1 MSPIAIGA
9 IGIGSLLVLLAL
21 RVPIALALAGVSVAG
36 VAAIRGPS
44 AAFAVLT
51 EQPYNF
57 IAHWSL
63 SAVPM
68 FLLMGSVAYNS
79 GLTQSLF
86 TAARLWLSRLPGG
99 LAVASTMASAGFAA
113 ASGSSVA
120 TAAAMGRIA
129 IPEMMRYKYDPGLAA
144 GSVAVA
150 GTLGSLIPP
159 SILMVLYAIFAEV
172 SVSQALM
179 AGILPG
185 LLSAAMFMLLIV
197 IRCSLK
203 PSLAPPVVEKVTW
216 RDKMVILLEV
226 WPLPLLVVAVIGG
239 MYSGVFTATESAAG
253 GALMAFVIA
262 GLQRRLTMQV
272 IVHSL
277 LDALKGTSTILFIAM
292 GGFLLARFMA
302 FSGLPAFLSGVVQQ
316 MAIDPLLF
324 MLGISIIYILL
335 GMFLDSMGIML
346 LTIPIMVPILH
357 TLDMDLIW
365 FGVIM
370 IKYLEIGLITPPVG
384 LNCFIIKGVVGSSI
398 SLTTI
403 FRGVLWFLVA
413 DLITLALL
421 ILFPQISLFIPS
433 IMK

>member
-1 MSPIAIGA
+1 M
-9 IGIGSLLVLLAL
+9 LVLLAL
-21 RVPIALALAGVSVAG
+21 RVPIALALAGVSVIG
-36 VAAIRGPS
+36 VAAIRGPN

-68 FLLMGSVAYNS
+68 FLLMGSVAYHS

-86 TAARLWLSRLPGG
+86 KAARLWLSRLPGG
-99 LAVASTMASAGFAA
+99 MAVASTMASAGFAA

-129 IPEMMRYKYDPGLAA
+129 IPEMLRYKYDPGLAA

-159 SILMVLYAIFAEV
+159 SILMVLYAVFAEV
-172 SVSQALM
+172 SVRQALM

-185 LLSAAMFMLLIV
+185 ILTAAMFILFIV
-197 IRCSLK
+197 VRCSIN
-203 PSLAPPVVEKVTW
+203 PSLAPPVDDKISW
-216 RDKMVILLEV
+216 RERMTILIDV
-226 WPLPLLVVAVIGG
+226 WPLPVLVIAVIGG

-253 GALMAFVIA
+253 GALMAFTIAALQGRLNSKVIFNA
-262 GLQRRLTMQV
+262 
-272 IVHSL
+272 L
-277 LDALKGTSTILFIAM
+277 LDALKGTSAILFIAM
-292 GGFLLARFMA
+292 GGFLLSRFMA
-302 FSGLPAFLSGVVQQ
+302 FSGLPIYISDVVQY
-316 MAIDPLLF
+316 MAVEPLLF

-335 GMFLDSMGIML
+335 GMFLDSIGIML
-346 LTIPIMVPILH
+346 LTLPIMIPVLH
-357 TLDMDLIW
+357 SLDMNMIW

-384 LNCFIIKGVVGSSI
+384 LNCFIIKGVVGNRM

-403 FRGVLWFLVA
+403 FKGVSWFLVA
-413 DLITLALL
+413 DLITLTLL
-421 ILFPQISLFIPS
+421 ILFPAISLLIPT
-433 IMK
+433 MMM

>member
-1 MSPIAIGA
+1 MSSIAIGA
-9 IGIGSLLVLLAL
+9 IGIGALLVLLAL

-36 VAAIRGPS
+36 VAAIRGPN

-68 FLLMGSVAYNS
+68 FLLMGSIAYNS

-129 IPEMMRYKYDPGLAA
+129 IPEMMRYRYDPGLAS

-185 LLSAAMFMLLIV
+185 LLSAGMFILLIV
-197 IRCSLK
+197 LRCSIN
-203 PSLAPPVVEKVTW
+203 PTLAPPVVEKVTW
-216 RDKMVILLEV
+216 GDRFAILFKV
-226 WPLPLLVVAVIGG
+226 WPLPLLVIAVIGG

-253 GALMAFVIA
+253 GALMALLIA
-262 GLQRRLTMQV
+262 GVQGRLSKKV
-272 IVHSL
+272 IMLSF
-277 LDALKGTSTILFIAM
+277 LDALKGTSSILFIAM

-302 FSGLPAFLSGVVQQ
+302 FSGLPTFLSDVVQQ
-316 MAIDPLLF
+316 MAVNPLLF
-324 MLGISIIYILL
+324 MVGISVIYIIL

-357 TLDMDLIW
+357 SLDMDLIW

-413 DLITLALL
+413 DLVTLALL
-421 ILFPQISLFIPS
+421 ILFPQISLFIPT

>member
-1 MSPIAIGA
+1 MSSIAIGA
-9 IGIGSLLVLLAL
+9 SGLGILLVLLAL

-57 IAHWSL
+57 IAHWTL

-86 TAARLWLSRLPGG
+86 SAARLWLSRLPGG

-129 IPEMMRYKYDPGLAA
+129 IPEMMRYRYDPGLAS

-185 LLSAAMFMLLIV
+185 LLSAAMFILLIV
-197 IRCSLK
+197 VRCSLN
-203 PSLAPPVVEKVTW
+203 PALAPPVEEAVTW
-216 RDKMVILLEV
+216 RARMMILLEI
-226 WPLPLLVVAVIGG
+226 WPLPLLVLAVIGG
-239 MYSGVFTATESAAG
+239 MYSGIFTATESAAG
-253 GALMAFVIA
+253 GALMAFLIA
-262 GLQRRLTMQV
+262 GLQGRLTVKV

-277 LDALKGTSTILFIAM
+277 LDALKGTSSILFIAM

-302 FSGLPAFLSGVVQQ
+302 FSGLPIFLSHVVQQ
-316 MAIDPLLF
+316 MAVDPLLF
-324 MLGISIIYILL
+324 MVGISIIYIIL

-384 LNCFIIKGVVGSSI
+384 LNCFIIKGVVGNSI

-403 FRGVLWFLVA
+403 FKGVLWFLVA
-413 DLITLALL
+413 DLVTLSLL
-421 ILFPQISLFIPS
+421 ILFPQISLFIPT

>member
-1 MSPIAIGA
+1 MSSIAIGA
-9 IGIGSLLVLLAL
+9 IGLGTMLVLLAL
-21 RVPIALALAGVSVAG
+21 RVPIALALAGVSVIG
-36 VAAIRGPS
+36 VAAIRGPN

-68 FLLMGSVAYNS
+68 FLLMGSVAYHS

-86 TAARLWLSRLPGG
+86 KAARLWLSRLPGG
-99 LAVASTMASAGFAA
+99 MAVASTMASAGFAA

-129 IPEMMRYKYDPGLAA
+129 IPEMLRYKYDPGLAA

-159 SILMVLYAIFAEV
+159 SILMVLYAVFAEV
-172 SVSQALM
+172 SVRQALM

-185 LLSAAMFMLLIV
+185 ILTAAMFILFIV
-197 IRCSLK
+197 VRCSIN
-203 PSLAPPVVEKVTW
+203 PSLAPPVDDKISW
-216 RDKMVILLEV
+216 RERMTILIDV
-226 WPLPLLVVAVIGG
+226 WPLPVLVIAVIGG

-253 GALMAFVIA
+253 GALMAFTIAALQGRLNSKVIFNA
-262 GLQRRLTMQV
+262 
-272 IVHSL
+272 L
-277 LDALKGTSTILFIAM
+277 LDALKGTSAILFIAM
-292 GGFLLARFMA
+292 GGFLLSRFMA
-302 FSGLPAFLSGVVQQ
+302 FSGLPIYISDVVQY
-316 MAIDPLLF
+316 MAVEPLLF

-335 GMFLDSMGIML
+335 GMFLDSIGIML
-346 LTIPIMVPILH
+346 LTLPIMIPVLH
-357 TLDMDLIW
+357 SLDMNMIW

-384 LNCFIIKGVVGSSI
+384 LNCFIIKGVVGNRM

-403 FRGVLWFLVA
+403 FKGVSWFLVA
-413 DLITLALL
+413 DLITLTLL
-421 ILFPQISLFIPS
+421 ILFPAISLLIPT
-433 IMK
+433 MMM

>member
-1 MSPIAIGA
+1 MSSIV
-9 IGIGSLLVLLAL
+9 IGSIGLGVLLVLLAL

-36 VAAIRGPS
+36 VAAIRGPN

-129 IPEMMRYKYDPGLAA
+129 IPEMMRYRYDPGLAA

-159 SILMVLYAIFAEV
+159 SILMVLYAVFAEV
-172 SVSQALM
+172 SVSQALL

-185 LLSAAMFMLLIV
+185 LLSAFMFILLIV
-197 IRCSLK
+197 IK
-203 PSLAPPVVEKVTW
+203 ATINPSLAPPVTEQVTW
-216 RDKMVILLEV
+216 HQRFAILLEV
-226 WPLPLLVVAVIGG
+226 WPLPLLVLAVIGG

-262 GLQRRLTMQV
+262 GLQGRLTLKV
-272 IVHSL
+272 IFESL
-277 LDALKGTSTILFIAM
+277 LDALKGTSSILFIAM

-302 FSGLPAFLSGVVQQ
+302 FSGLPTFLSEVVQQ
-316 MAIDPLLF
+316 MAVDPLLF
-324 MLGISIIYILL
+324 MVGISVIYILL

-357 TLDMDLIW
+357 SLDMDLIW

-384 LNCFIIKGVVGSSI
+384 LNCFIIKGVVGNTI

-403 FRGVLWFLVA
+403 FKGVLWFLAA
-413 DLITLALL
+413 DLVTLSLL
-421 ILFPQISLFIPS
+421 IAFPEISLFIPT

>member
-1 MSPIAIGA
+1 MSSIAIGA
-9 IGIGSLLVLLAL
+9 IGLGVLLLLLAL

-36 VAAIRGPS
+36 VAAIRGPT

-86 TAARLWLSRLPGG
+86 AAARLWLSRLPGG

-129 IPEMMRYKYDPGLAA
+129 IPEMMRYKYEPGLAA

-172 SVSQALM
+172 SVGQALL

-185 LLSAAMFMLLIV
+185 LLSAFMFMALIV
-197 IRCSLK
+197 LRCKLK
-203 PSLAPPVVEKVTW
+203 PSLAPPVEETVTW
-216 RDKMVILLEV
+216 RARFAILLEV
-226 WPLPLLVVAVIGG
+226 WPLPLLVLAVIGG

-262 GLQRRLTMQV
+262 AAQRRLTVKV
-272 IVHSL
+272 IVNSL
-277 LDALKGTSTILFIAM
+277 HDALKGTSTILFIAM

-302 FSGLPAFLSGVVQQ
+302 FSGLPTFLSDVVEQ
-316 MAIDPLLF
+316 MAVDPLLF
-324 MLGISIIYILL
+324 MVGVSLIYIML

-357 TLDMDLIW
+357 ALDMDLIW

-384 LNCFIIKGVVGSSI
+384 LNCFIIKGVVGNAI

-403 FRGVLWFLVA
+403 FRGVLWFLLA
-413 DLITLALL
+413 DLVTLSLL
-421 ILFPQISLFIPS
+421 ILFPQISLFIPGL
-433 IMK
+433 MR